1 MRVLLIST
9 YELGHQPL
17 HVASPAAALRRAGH
31 EVRCL
36 DLSVQPWDPGAMEWT
51 QAVGFSVPMHTA
63 MRLALSAGR
72 RVRREHPGLPICFYG
87 LYATVSRELVERELA
102 ARVIAGEYEP
112 ALTAWV
118 DELAAPGAT
127 ALAAER
133 PIIHLQRGTFD
144 PPARELL
151 PGLERYARLAVGG
164 EERLVGYVE
173 ASHGC
178 VHRCRHC
185 PVPAVYDGRIRV
197 VQADTVLRDVERLAG
212 MGARHITFGDPDFLN
227 GWRHSLAIVRA
238 MHERFPELTFDC
250 TTKVEH
256 VLEHAEVWEEM
267 AASGCLFVVCALE
280 SVNDEIL
287 VRLDKGHTT
296 AEAVLALDLLREHG
310 IETRPSF
317 MPFTPWT
324 TPRDVLE
331 IVDFVAA
338 HDLVANVDPVQYTI
352 RLLVPEGSLLL
363 ERKDLREHLGPY
375 EAERLSYPWRSAD
388 PAADRLQGRLS
399 ALVQQSAAAQE
410 ATGLTFARIR
420 AAVREATGEPAVRS
434 QRPSRWDRPRGG
446 HGSPSRGSAE
456 QSPPRTSSVLSQRD
470 DVVRRVPASAA
481 YRSGKQP
488 TRTPATVPVG
498 RAAPISP
505 SARQRSSAHWSQSI
519 SSIPCSAAT
528 RPRRSPT
535 GSPARSR

>member
-1 MRVLLIST
+1 VRVLLIST

-17 HVASPAAALRRAGH
+17 HVASPAAALCRAGH

-36 DLSVQPWDPGAMEWT
+36 DLSVQPWDDDALEWA

-87 LYATVSRELVERELA
+87 LYATVSRELITTELGA
-102 ARVIAGEYEP
+102 HPIAGEYEP

-118 DELAAPGAT
+118 NRLMVPGAPSP
-127 ALAAER
+127 AD
-133 PIIHLQRGTFD
+133 PIVHLQRGTFEL
-144 PPARELL
+144 PARELL
-151 PGLERYARLAVGG
+151 PGLERYARLVIGG

-197 VQADTVLRDVERLAG
+197 VQAETVLRDVERLAA

-227 GWRHSLAIVRA
+227 GWRHSVAIVRA
-238 MHERFPELTFDC
+238 LHQRCPELTFDC

-256 VLEHAEVWEEM
+256 VLEHADVWEEM
-267 AASGCLFVVCALE
+267 AAAGCLFVVCALE

-287 VRLDKGHTT
+287 ERLDKGHTT
-296 AEAVLALDLLREHG
+296 AEAVSAIELLREHG

-324 TPRDVLE
+324 SSRDVLE

-352 RLLVPEGSLLL
+352 RLLVPESSLLL
-363 ERKDLREHLGPY
+363 KRDDLHEHLGPY
-375 EAERLSYPWRSAD
+375 QAERLSYPWRSAD

-399 ALVQQSAAAQE
+399 ALVQQSTAAQE

-420 AAVREATGEPAVRS
+420 AAVREATGEPHGPEPEAIAMGS
-434 QRPSRWDRPRGG
+434 TEGRPRLTE
-446 HGSPSRGSAE
+446 P
-456 QSPPRTSSVLSQRD
+456 
-470 DVVRRVPASAA
+470 
-481 YRSGKQP
+481 
-488 TRTPATVPVG
+488 
-498 RAAPISP
+498 
-505 SARQRSSAHWSQSI
+505 WF
-519 SSIPCSAAT
+519 C
-528 RPRRSPT
+528 
-535 GSPARSR
+535 

>member
-1 MRVLLIST
+1 VRVLLIST

-36 DLSVQPWDPGAMEWT
+36 DLSVQPWDPGALEWT

-72 RVRREHPGLPICFYG
+72 RVRREHCGLPICFYG
-87 LYATVSRELVERELA
+87 LYATVSPGLVEGELA
-102 ARVIAGEYEP
+102 ARAIAGEYEP
-112 ALTAWV
+112 ALAAWV
-118 DELAAPGAT
+118 DELAAPRAP
-127 ALAAER
+127 ASAADR
-133 PIIHLQRGTFD
+133 PIIYLQRGSFD

-151 PGLERYARLAVGG
+151 PGLERYARLVVGG

-185 PVPAVYDGRIRV
+185 PVPTVYDGRIRV
-197 VQADTVLRDVERLAG
+197 VQAETVLRDVERLAD

-238 MHERFPELTFDC
+238 LHERRPELTFDC

-256 VLEHAEVWEEM
+256 VLEHAGVWEEM
-267 AASGCLFVVCALE
+267 AASGCLFVVSALE

-296 AEAVLALDLLREHG
+296 AEAVLAIDLLREHG

-324 TPRDVLE
+324 TPRDVQE

-338 HDLVANVDPVQYTI
+338 HDLVANVDAVQYTI

-363 ERKDLREHLGPY
+363 EREELREHLGPY
-375 EAERLSYPWRSAD
+375 EPERLSYPWRSAD
-388 PAADRLQGRLS
+388 PAADRLQSRLS
-399 ALVQQSAAAQE
+399 ALVEQAAAAQE

-420 AAVREATGEPAVRS
+420 AAVREATGEADGPEPDAILMGS
-434 QRPSRWDRPRGG
+434 TEGRPRLTE
-446 HGSPSRGSAE
+446 P
-456 QSPPRTSSVLSQRD
+456 
-470 DVVRRVPASAA
+470 
-481 YRSGKQP
+481 
-488 TRTPATVPVG
+488 
-498 RAAPISP
+498 
-505 SARQRSSAHWSQSI
+505 WF
-519 SSIPCSAAT
+519 C
-528 RPRRSPT
+528 
-535 GSPARSR
+535 

>member
-17 HVASPAAALRRAGH
+17 HVASPAAALRRAGN

-36 DLSVQPWDPGAMEWT
+36 DLSVQPWDPGALEWA

-63 MRLALSAGR
+63 MRLALTAGR
-72 RVRREHPGLPICFYG
+72 RVRREHPGLAMCFYG
-87 LYATVSRELVERELA
+87 LYATVSREVIEGELA
-102 ARVIAGEYEP
+102 AGAIAGEYEP
-112 ALTAWV
+112 ALTAWADGLSV
-118 DELAAPGAT
+118 LPAPAPT
-127 ALAAER
+127 AER
-133 PIIHLQRGTFD
+133 PIIQLQRGTFD

-151 PGLERYARLAVGG
+151 PGLEHYARLAIGG

-185 PVPAVYDGRIRV
+185 PVPTIYDGRIRV
-197 VQADTVLRDVERLAG
+197 VGADTVLDDIERLAG

-238 MHERFPELTFDC
+238 MHERCPELTFDC

-256 VLEHAEVWEEM
+256 VLERAEIWEEM
-267 AASGCLFVVCALE
+267 AASGCLFVICALE

-287 VRLDKGHTT
+287 ARLDKGHTT
-296 AEAVLALDLLREHG
+296 AEAVLALELLREHG

-331 IVDFVAA
+331 ILDFVAA
-338 HDLVANVDPVQYTI
+338 HDLVANVDPVQYSI

-363 ERKDLREHLGPY
+363 EREDLREHLGPY

-399 ALVQQSAAAQE
+399 ALVQQSAAARE
-410 ATGLTFARIR
+410 APGLTFARIR
-420 AAVREATGEPAVRS
+420 AAVREAIGESNVPEPEAIPMGS
-434 QRPSRWDRPRGG
+434 TEGRPRLTE
-446 HGSPSRGSAE
+446 P
-456 QSPPRTSSVLSQRD
+456 
-470 DVVRRVPASAA
+470 
-481 YRSGKQP
+481 
-488 TRTPATVPVG
+488 
-498 RAAPISP
+498 
-505 SARQRSSAHWSQSI
+505 WF
-519 SSIPCSAAT
+519 C
-528 RPRRSPT
+528 
-535 GSPARSR
+535 

>member
-36 DLSVQPWDPGAMEWT
+36 DLSVQPWDPDALEWA

-87 LYATVSRELVERELA
+87 LYATVSRELVTSELGTHL
-102 ARVIAGEYEP
+102 IAGEYEP

-118 DELAAPGAT
+118 NRLAVSPAPAPAT
-127 ALAAER
+127 ER
-133 PIIHLQRGTFD
+133 PIIHLQRGTFEL
-144 PPARELL
+144 PARELL
-151 PGLERYARLAVGG
+151 PGLERYARLAVDGD
-164 EERLVGYVE
+164 ERLVGYVE

-185 PVPAVYDGRIRV
+185 PVPTVYDGRIRV
-197 VQADTVLRDVERLAG
+197 VQAETVLRDIERLAA

-227 GWRHSLAIVRA
+227 GRRHSMAIVRA
-238 MHERFPELTFDC
+238 LHQRCPELTFDC

-256 VLEHAEVWEEM
+256 VLEHADVWEEM
-267 AASGCLFVVCALE
+267 AAAGCLFVVCALE

-287 VRLDKGHTT
+287 QRLDKGHTT
-296 AEAVLALDLLREHG
+296 AEAVLAIELLRKHG

-324 TPRDVLE
+324 TPPDILD
-331 IVDFVAA
+331 ILDFVVA

-363 ERKDLREHLGPY
+363 KRDDLREHLGRY
-375 EAERLSYPWRSAD
+375 QAERLSYPWRSAD
-388 PAADRLQGRLS
+388 PEADRLQGLLS
-399 ALVQQSAAAQE
+399 ALVQQSTAAQE

-420 AAVREATGEPAVRS
+420 AAAREATGEPPGPEPEAIPMGS
-434 QRPSRWDRPRGG
+434 TQGRPRLTE
-446 HGSPSRGSAE
+446 P
-456 QSPPRTSSVLSQRD
+456 
-470 DVVRRVPASAA
+470 
-481 YRSGKQP
+481 
-488 TRTPATVPVG
+488 
-498 RAAPISP
+498 
-505 SARQRSSAHWSQSI
+505 WF
-519 SSIPCSAAT
+519 C
-528 RPRRSPT
+528 
-535 GSPARSR
+535 

>member
-1 MRVLLIST
+1 MDAGGRLL
-9 YELGHQPL
+9 
-17 HVASPAAALRRAGH
+17 
-31 EVRCL
+31 
-36 DLSVQPWDPGAMEWT
+36 GAH
-51 QAVGFSVPMHTA
+51 AH
-63 MRLALSAGR
+63 R
-72 RVRREHPGLPICFYG
+72 H
-87 LYATVSRELVERELA
+87 
-102 ARVIAGEYEP
+102 
-112 ALTAWV
+112 
-118 DELAAPGAT
+118 ELAAPCAPAPAG
-127 ALAAER
+127 ER
-133 PIIHLQRGTFD
+133 PIIHLQRGSFD
-144 PPARELL
+144 APARELL

-185 PVPAVYDGRIRV
+185 PVPTVYDGRIRV
-197 VQADTVLRDVERLAG
+197 VGAETVLRDVERLAG

-227 GWRHSLAIVRA
+227 GSRHSLAIVRA
-238 MHERFPELTFDC
+238 LHQRRPELTFDC

-256 VLEHAEVWEEM
+256 VLEHAGVWEEM

-287 VRLDKGHTT
+287 VRLEKGHTT
-296 AEAVLALDLLREHG
+296 AEAVLAIDLLREHG

-363 ERKDLREHLGPY
+363 ERKDVREHLGPY
-375 EAERLSYPWRSAD
+375 DAERLSYTWRSAD

-399 ALVQQSAAAQE
+399 ALVQQSAAAHE

-420 AAVREATGEPAVRS
+420 AAVREATGEPGGLEPEAIPMGS
-434 QRPSRWDRPRGG
+434 TEGRPRLTE
-446 HGSPSRGSAE
+446 P
-456 QSPPRTSSVLSQRD
+456 
-470 DVVRRVPASAA
+470 
-481 YRSGKQP
+481 
-488 TRTPATVPVG
+488 
-498 RAAPISP
+498 
-505 SARQRSSAHWSQSI
+505 WF
-519 SSIPCSAAT
+519 C
-528 RPRRSPT
+528 
-535 GSPARSR
+535 

>member
-1 MRVLLIST
+1 VRVLLIST

-17 HVASPAAALRRAGH
+17 HVASPAAALCRAGH

-36 DLSVQPWDPGAMEWT
+36 DLSVQPWDDDALEWA

-87 LYATVSRELVERELA
+87 LYATVSRELITTELGA
-102 ARVIAGEYEP
+102 HPIAGEYEP

-118 DELAAPGAT
+118 NRLMVPGAPSP
-127 ALAAER
+127 AD
-133 PIIHLQRGTFD
+133 PIVHLQRGTFEL
-144 PPARELL
+144 PARELL
-151 PGLERYARLAVGG
+151 PGLERYARLVIGG

-197 VQADTVLRDVERLAG
+197 VQAETVLRDVERLAA

-227 GWRHSLAIVRA
+227 GWRHSVAIVRA
-238 MHERFPELTFDC
+238 LHQRCPELTFDC

-256 VLEHAEVWEEM
+256 VLEHADVWEEM
-267 AASGCLFVVCALE
+267 AAAGCLFVVCALE

-287 VRLDKGHTT
+287 ERLDKGHTT
-296 AEAVLALDLLREHG
+296 AEAVSAIELLREHG

-324 TPRDVLE
+324 SPRDVLE

-352 RLLVPEGSLLL
+352 RLLVPESSLLL
-363 ERKDLREHLGPY
+363 KRDDLHEHLGPY
-375 EAERLSYPWRSAD
+375 QAERLSYPWRSAD
-388 PAADRLQGRLS
+388 PAADRLQGLLS
-399 ALVQQSAAAQE
+399 ALVQQSTAAQE

-420 AAVREATGEPAVRS
+420 AAAREATGEPHGPEPEAIDMGS
-434 QRPSRWDRPRGG
+434 TEGRPRLTE
-446 HGSPSRGSAE
+446 P
-456 QSPPRTSSVLSQRD
+456 
-470 DVVRRVPASAA
+470 
-481 YRSGKQP
+481 
-488 TRTPATVPVG
+488 
-498 RAAPISP
+498 
-505 SARQRSSAHWSQSI
+505 WF
-519 SSIPCSAAT
+519 C
-528 RPRRSPT
+528 
-535 GSPARSR
+535 

>member
-9 YELGHQPL
+9 YELSHQPL

-36 DLSVQPWDPGAMEWT
+36 DLSVQPWDRGALEWT

-63 MRLALSAGR
+63 MRLALSAGG

-102 ARVIAGEYEP
+102 ARAIAGEYEP

-118 DELAAPGAT
+118 NQLAAPWAP
-127 ALAAER
+127 APAAGR

-144 PPARELL
+144 LPARELL
-151 PGLERYARLAVGG
+151 PGLDRYARLAVGG

-185 PVPAVYDGRIRV
+185 PVPTVYDGRIRV
-197 VQADTVLRDVERLAG
+197 VQAETVLRDVERLAG

-238 MHERFPELTFDC
+238 LHERRPELTFDC

-256 VLEHAEVWEEM
+256 VLEHSAVWEEM
-267 AASGCLFVVCALE
+267 SAAGCLFVVCALE

-287 VRLDKGHTT
+287 ARLEKGHTT

-310 IETRPSF
+310 IEMRPSF

-331 IVDFVAA
+331 IIDFVAA

-352 RLLVPEGSLLL
+352 RLLVPDGSLLL
-363 ERKDLREHLGPY
+363 EREDLREHLGPY
-375 EAERLSYPWRSAD
+375 QAPRLSYPWRSAD

-399 ALVQQSAAAQE
+399 ALVEQSAAAHE
-410 ATGLTFARIR
+410 APGLTFARFR
-420 AAVREATGEPAVRS
+420 AAVREATGEPRGPEPEAIPIGS
-434 QRPSRWDRPRGG
+434 TEGRPRLTE
-446 HGSPSRGSAE
+446 P
-456 QSPPRTSSVLSQRD
+456 
-470 DVVRRVPASAA
+470 
-481 YRSGKQP
+481 
-488 TRTPATVPVG
+488 
-498 RAAPISP
+498 
-505 SARQRSSAHWSQSI
+505 WF
-519 SSIPCSAAT
+519 C
-528 RPRRSPT
+528 
-535 GSPARSR
+535 

>member
-36 DLSVQPWDPGAMEWT
+36 DLSVQPWDPGALEWT

-87 LYATVSRELVERELA
+87 LYATVSRELVEGELA
-102 ARVIAGEYEP
+102 ARAIAGEYEP
-112 ALTAWV
+112 ALAAWV
-118 DELAAPGAT
+118 DELAAPRAP
-127 ALAAER
+127 APAADR

-164 EERLVGYVE
+164 QERLVGYVE

-185 PVPAVYDGRIRV
+185 PVPTVYDGRIRV
-197 VQADTVLRDVERLAG
+197 VQAETVLRDVERLAG

-238 MHERFPELTFDC
+238 LHERRPELTFDC

-256 VLEHAEVWEEM
+256 VLEHAGVWEEM

-296 AEAVLALDLLREHG
+296 DEAIQAIKLLREHG

-338 HDLVANVDPVQYTI
+338 HDLVANVDAVQYMI

-363 ERKDLREHLGPY
+363 EREDLREHLGPY
-375 EAERLSYPWRSAD
+375 EPERLSYPWRSAD
-388 PAADRLQGRLS
+388 PAADRLQSRLS
-399 ALVQQSAAAQE
+399 ALVEQSAAARE
-410 ATGLTFARIR
+410 ATGVTFARIR
-420 AAVREATGEPAVRS
+420 AAVREATGAAGGPEPEAIPMGS
-434 QRPSRWDRPRGG
+434 TEGRPRLTE
-446 HGSPSRGSAE
+446 P
-456 QSPPRTSSVLSQRD
+456 
-470 DVVRRVPASAA
+470 
-481 YRSGKQP
+481 
-488 TRTPATVPVG
+488 
-498 RAAPISP
+498 
-505 SARQRSSAHWSQSI
+505 WF
-519 SSIPCSAAT
+519 C
-528 RPRRSPT
+528 
-535 GSPARSR
+535 

>member
-36 DLSVQPWDPGAMEWT
+36 DLSVQPWDPAALEWT

-72 RVRREHPGLPICFYG
+72 RVRREHAGLPICFYG

-102 ARVIAGEYEP
+102 ARAIAGEYEP

-118 DELAAPGAT
+118 NELAAPRPRA
-127 ALAAER
+127 AAAER
-133 PIIHLQRGTFD
+133 PIIHLQRGSFD

-185 PVPAVYDGRIRV
+185 PVPAVYNGRIRV
-197 VQADTVLRDVERLAG
+197 VQAQTVLHDVERLAG

-227 GWRHSLAIVRA
+227 GWRHSMAIVRA
-238 MHERFPELTFDC
+238 LHERLPELTFDC

-256 VLEHAEVWEEM
+256 VLEHTDVWEEM
-267 AASGCLFVVCALE
+267 ATSGCLFVVCALE
-280 SVNDEIL
+280 TVNDETL
-287 VRLDKGHTT
+287 ARLDKGHTT
-296 AEAVLALDLLREHG
+296 AEAVQALELLREHG

-324 TPRDVLE
+324 TPRDVLD

-352 RLLVPEGSLLL
+352 RLLVPEDSLLL
-363 ERKDLREHLGPY
+363 EREDLREHLGPY
-375 EAERLSYPWRSAD
+375 EPERLSYPWRSAD

-410 ATGLTFARIR
+410 APGLTFARIR
-420 AAVREATGEPAVRS
+420 AAVREATGEPAS
-434 QRPSRWDRPRGG
+434 PEPEAIPMGSTEGRPRLTE
-446 HGSPSRGSAE
+446 P
-456 QSPPRTSSVLSQRD
+456 
-470 DVVRRVPASAA
+470 
-481 YRSGKQP
+481 
-488 TRTPATVPVG
+488 
-498 RAAPISP
+498 
-505 SARQRSSAHWSQSI
+505 WF
-519 SSIPCSAAT
+519 C
-528 RPRRSPT
+528 
-535 GSPARSR
+535 

>member
-1 MRVLLIST
+1 VRVLLIST

-31 EVRCL
+31 EARCL
-36 DLSVQPWDPGAMEWT
+36 DLSVQPWDPGALEWA

-63 MRLALSAGR
+63 MRLALTAGR
-72 RVRREHPGLPICFYG
+72 RVRREQPLLAMCFYG
-87 LYATVSRELVERELA
+87 LYATVSRELIEGELG
-102 ARVIAGEYEP
+102 ARAIAGEYEP
-112 ALTAWV
+112 ALTGWV
-118 DELAAPGAT
+118 DELSVPPTPAAWADGLSVPPAPART
-127 ALAAER
+127 AER
-133 PIIHLQRGTFD
+133 PIIQLQRGSFD

-151 PGLERYARLAVGG
+151 PGLEQYARLAIGG

-185 PVPAVYDGRIRV
+185 PVPTIYDGRIRIV
-197 VQADTVLRDVERLAG
+197 GADTVLRDIERLAG

-238 MHERFPELTFDC
+238 MHERCPELTFDC

-256 VLEHAEVWEEM
+256 VLERPEIWAEM
-267 AASGCLFVVCALE
+267 ADSGCLFVICALE

-296 AEAVLALDLLREHG
+296 AQAVLALELLRSHG

-324 TPRDVLE
+324 TPGDVLE
-331 IVDFVAA
+331 ILDFVAA
-338 HDLVANVDPVQYTI
+338 HDLVANVDPVQYSI

-363 ERKDLREHLGPY
+363 ERADLREHLGPY

-399 ALVQQSAAAQE
+399 ALVQQSAAARE
-410 ATGLTFARIR
+410 APGLTFARVH
-420 AAVREATGEPAVRS
+420 AAAREATGESNVPEPEAIPMGS
-434 QRPSRWDRPRGG
+434 TEGRPRLTE
-446 HGSPSRGSAE
+446 P
-456 QSPPRTSSVLSQRD
+456 
-470 DVVRRVPASAA
+470 
-481 YRSGKQP
+481 
-488 TRTPATVPVG
+488 
-498 RAAPISP
+498 
-505 SARQRSSAHWSQSI
+505 WF
-519 SSIPCSAAT
+519 C
-528 RPRRSPT
+528 
-535 GSPARSR
+535 

>member
-36 DLSVQPWDPGAMEWT
+36 DLSVQPWDPGALEWA

-112 ALTAWV
+112 ALAAWV
-118 DELAAPGAT
+118 DELAAPCAPAPAG
-127 ALAAER
+127 ER
-133 PIIHLQRGTFD
+133 PIIHLQRGSFD

-185 PVPAVYDGRIRV
+185 PVPAVYDGRIRI
-197 VQADTVLRDVERLAG
+197 VQADMVVRDIERLVA

-227 GWRHSLAIVRA
+227 GRRHSLAIVRA
-238 MHERFPELTFDC
+238 LHERFPTLTFDC

-256 VLEHAEVWEEM
+256 VLEHADVWKEV
-267 AASGCLFVVCALE
+267 AAAGCLFVVSALE
-280 SVNDEIL
+280 SANDQIL
-287 VRLDKGHTT
+287 ARLDKGHTA
-296 AEAVLALDLLREHG
+296 AEAVRAIELLREHG

-324 TPRDVLE
+324 TPADVLD
-331 IVDFVAA
+331 ILDFVAV
-338 HDLVANVDPVQYTI
+338 HDLV
-352 RLLVPEGSLLL
+352 
-363 ERKDLREHLGPY
+363 
-375 EAERLSYPWRSAD
+375 
-388 PAADRLQGRLS
+388 
-399 ALVQQSAAAQE
+399 
-410 ATGLTFARIR
+410 
-420 AAVREATGEPAVRS
+420 
-434 QRPSRWDRPRGG
+434 
-446 HGSPSRGSAE
+446 
-456 QSPPRTSSVLSQRD
+456 
-470 DVVRRVPASAA
+470 
-481 YRSGKQP
+481 
-488 TRTPATVPVG
+488 
-498 RAAPISP
+498 
-505 SARQRSSAHWSQSI
+505 
-519 SSIPCSAAT
+519 
-528 RPRRSPT
+528 
-535 GSPARSR
+535 

>member
-31 EVRCL
+31 AVRCL
-36 DLSVQPWDPGAMEWT
+36 DLSVQPWDSGTLDWT
-51 QAVGFSVPMHTA
+51 EAVGFSVPMHTA

-72 RVRREHPGLPICFYG
+72 RVRRERPTLPICFYG

-102 ARVIAGEYEP
+102 ASVIAGEYEP

-118 DELAAPGAT
+118 DELAGPLAPPP
-127 ALAAER
+127 AAKSPGSSAPAPPPES
-133 PIIHLQRGTFD
+133 PIIHLQRGTFY

-151 PGLERYARLAVGG
+151 PGLERYARLAIDG

-185 PVPAVYDGRIRV
+185 PVPTVYDGRIRV
-197 VQADTVLRDVERLAG
+197 VQAEIVVRDVERLAD

-238 MHERFPELTFDC
+238 VHERRPELTFDC

-256 VLEHAEVWEEM
+256 VLEHSGVWEEM
-267 AASGCLFVVCALE
+267 AASGCLFIVCALE

-287 VRLDKGHTT
+287 DRLDKGHTT
-296 AEAVLALDLLREHG
+296 AEAARAIELLREHG
-310 IETRPSF
+310 IEMRPSF
-317 MPFTPWT
+317 LPFTPWT
-324 TPRDVLE
+324 TPRDVLDILE
-331 IVDFVAA
+331 FVAA

-375 EAERLSYPWRSAD
+375 EAERLTYPWHSGDPTAD
-388 PAADRLQGRLS
+388 QLQGRLS
-399 ALVQQSAAAQE
+399 ALVEQCAASREPASV
-410 ATGLTFARIR
+410 TFARVH
-420 AAVREATGEPAVRS
+420 AAVREATGDLGGPEPEAIAMGS
-434 QRPSRWDRPRGG
+434 TEGRPRLTE
-446 HGSPSRGSAE
+446 P
-456 QSPPRTSSVLSQRD
+456 
-470 DVVRRVPASAA
+470 
-481 YRSGKQP
+481 
-488 TRTPATVPVG
+488 
-498 RAAPISP
+498 
-505 SARQRSSAHWSQSI
+505 WF
-519 SSIPCSAAT
+519 C
-528 RPRRSPT
+528 
-535 GSPARSR
+535 

>member
-36 DLSVQPWDPGAMEWT
+36 DLSVQPWDPGALEWA

-87 LYATVSRELVERELA
+87 LYATVSRELVARELA
-102 ARVIAGEYEP
+102 ARAIAGEYEP

-118 DELAAPGAT
+118 DGLAAPCAT
-127 ALAAER
+127 APAAGR

-197 VQADTVLRDVERLAG
+197 VQAETVLRDVERLAE

-238 MHERFPELTFDC
+238 LHERRPELTFDC

-256 VLEHAEVWEEM
+256 VLEHADVWDQM
-267 AASGCLFVVCALE
+267 AASGCLFVVSALE

-287 VRLDKGHTT
+287 ARLEKGHTT
-296 AEAVLALDLLREHG
+296 AQAVQALDLLREHG

-324 TPRDVLE
+324 TPRDVLD

-352 RLLVPEGSLLL
+352 RLLVPEDSLLL
-363 ERKDLREHLGPY
+363 ASEDLREHLGPY
-375 EAERLSYPWRSAD
+375 QAQRLSYPWRSAD
-388 PAADRLQGRLS
+388 PTADRLQGRLS

-410 ATGLTFARIR
+410 AIGLTFARIR
-420 AAVREATGEPAVRS
+420 AAVREATGEADGPEPEAIAMGS
-434 QRPSRWDRPRGG
+434 TEGRPRLTE
-446 HGSPSRGSAE
+446 P
-456 QSPPRTSSVLSQRD
+456 
-470 DVVRRVPASAA
+470 
-481 YRSGKQP
+481 
-488 TRTPATVPVG
+488 
-498 RAAPISP
+498 
-505 SARQRSSAHWSQSI
+505 WF
-519 SSIPCSAAT
+519 C
-528 RPRRSPT
+528 
-535 GSPARSR
+535 

>member
-36 DLSVQPWDPGAMEWT
+36 DLSVQPWDTGALEWA

-102 ARVIAGEYEP
+102 ARAIAGEYEP

-118 DELAAPGAT
+118 DELAAPCAT
-127 ALAAER
+127 APAAGR

-197 VQADTVLRDVERLAG
+197 VQAETVLRDVERLAAI
-212 MGARHITFGDPDFLN
+212 GARHITFGDPDFLN

-238 MHERFPELTFDC
+238 LHERRPELTFDC

-256 VLEHAEVWEEM
+256 VLEHANVWDQM
-267 AASGCLFVVCALE
+267 AASGCLFVVSALE

-287 VRLDKGHTT
+287 ARLEKGHTT
-296 AEAVLALDLLREHG
+296 AQAVQALDMLREHG

-324 TPRDVLE
+324 TPRDVRD

-352 RLLVPEGSLLL
+352 RLLVPEDSLLL
-363 ERKDLREHLGPY
+363 ASEDLREHLGPY
-375 EAERLSYPWRSAD
+375 QAQRLSYPWRSAD
-388 PAADRLQGRLS
+388 PTADRLQGRLS

-410 ATGLTFARIR
+410 AIGLTFARIR
-420 AAVREATGEPAVRS
+420 AAVREATGEADGPEPEAIPMGS
-434 QRPSRWDRPRGG
+434 TEGRPRLTE
-446 HGSPSRGSAE
+446 P
-456 QSPPRTSSVLSQRD
+456 
-470 DVVRRVPASAA
+470 
-481 YRSGKQP
+481 
-488 TRTPATVPVG
+488 
-498 RAAPISP
+498 
-505 SARQRSSAHWSQSI
+505 WF
-519 SSIPCSAAT
+519 C
-528 RPRRSPT
+528 
-535 GSPARSR
+535 